1 MVLSQKILYFF
12 MGKMIKLISQKG
24 KVRAA
29 KVLFGKFQV
38 NAIFGWIWIFQ
49 CPGAVCKVFGKHFT
63 YRIGSIND
71 SLHQSGTPEVLGSIK
86 SKHNQEIGGKY
97 INQQVTNSLH
107 PMSFGLPLRKLREAL
122 DLRHQN
128 RHTSQ
133 QQWWRDSPSVPI
145 TVAHFSPRFSFK
157 Y

>member
-107 PMSFGLPLRKLREAL
+107 PMSFGL
-122 DLRHQN
+122 
-128 RHTSQ
+128 
-133 QQWWRDSPSVPI
+133 
-145 TVAHFSPRFSFK
+145 
-157 Y
+157 